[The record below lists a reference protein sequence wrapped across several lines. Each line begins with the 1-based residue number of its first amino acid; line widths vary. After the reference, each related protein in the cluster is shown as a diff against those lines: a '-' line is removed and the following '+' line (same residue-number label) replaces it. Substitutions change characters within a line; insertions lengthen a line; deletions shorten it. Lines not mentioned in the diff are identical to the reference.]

1 MKKLGKQPITDEMR
15 ARFASLAPAALKR
28 RSGRQLSV
36 LWLNS
41 FQFVVLGVSSL
52 IGLYFFDWSPLT
64 LFLLLVVG
72 LVAGILVDSL
82 RWLVAREALSVQ
94 VERFNEDKFV
104 WTLVDAFRSGSSEV
118 EAGNLLRFRAALAVA
133 LDWIFGLIALAGLAF
148 LFMRMGIRSPS
159 DLLPG
164 AEQRIA
170 LFIAIAVPVLQG
182 ILAVSSWLDPESS
195 SIDDFGAGARG
206 IVLVVLVVLFAF
218 NLNSAAS
225 FRTFMVVINGFTA
238 GLGAVALLG
247 CFILTEDTEW
257 LRRQLQK

>member
-1 MKKLGKQPITDEMR
+1 MKKIGKQPITDEMR
-15 ARFASLAPAALKR
+15 ARFERLAPAALKR
-28 RSGRQLSV
+28 RSGKQLSV

-52 IGLYFFDWSPLT
+52 VGMFFFDWSPLT
-64 LFLLLVVG
+64 LFLLLVAG
-72 LVAGILVDSL
+72 ILAGILVDTL
-82 RWLVAREALSVQ
+82 RWLVARETLSVQ

-104 WTLVDAFRSGSSEV
+104 WTLVDAFRAGSSEV

-133 LDWIFGLIALAGLAF
+133 LDWLFGLIALAGLAF
-148 LFMRMGIRSPS
+148 LFLRMGIRSPAE
-159 DLLPG
+159 LFPG

-170 LFIAIAVPVLQG
+170 LMIAIAVPLIQG
-182 ILAVSSWLDPESS
+182 VLAVSSWLDPEAS

-218 NLNSAAS
+218 NMNSPAS
-225 FRTFMVVINGFTA
+225 FRTFMMVINGFTA

-257 LRRQLQK
+257 LRRHLRK